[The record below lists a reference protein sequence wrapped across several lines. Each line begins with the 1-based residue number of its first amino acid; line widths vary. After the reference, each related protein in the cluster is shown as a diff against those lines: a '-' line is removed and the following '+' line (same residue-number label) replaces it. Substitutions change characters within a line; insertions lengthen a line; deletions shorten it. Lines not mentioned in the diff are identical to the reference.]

1 MPEEAEV
8 PVETLEDKIKEVK
21 EEIAEGAEKAA
32 KGEQVPWITY
42 LAVTTALMAVLAAIS
57 SLLSGQAADEAL
69 LKANDAVYY
78 EAIAVDAWAEFQADS
93 IKAVQETTTAAL
105 LTQLKAPPDVVKA
118 ATDEAARRK
127 NNQNGDQATAQ
138 QAEKQ
143 RDAAREESNGQAQ
156 RRGRF
161 SFAVTLFQVAI
172 GLSAVAALV
181 RIRAIW
187 YVSLVG
193 ALGGI
198 ILLAVGFAPVSGTA
212 TPAGTAAPPA
222 AVAPMP
228 PSLGAPEMARFGLGT

>member
-1 MPEEAEV
+1 MPEDAEI

-21 EEIAEGAEKAA
+21 EGIEEEVEKAA
-32 KGEQVPWITY
+32 KSDQVPWITY

-57 SLLSGQAADEAL
+57 SLLSGQAADESL

-78 EAIAVDAWAEFQADS
+78 ETIAVDAWAEFQADS

-105 LTQLKAPPDVVKA
+105 LTQLKAPPDAVKA

-127 NNQNGDQATAQ
+127 NNQTTDQATAQ
-138 QAEKQ
+138 QAERQ
-143 RDAAREESNGQAQ
+143 RDAAREESDAQSQ

-187 YVSLVG
+187 YVSLAGAVG
-193 ALGGI
+193 GL
-198 ILLAVGFAPVSGTA
+198 ILLAVGFAPVTGHA
-212 TPAGTAAPPA
+212 TISAAEA
-222 AVAPMP
+222 KGLLQAV
-228 PSLGAPEMARFGLGT
+228 LG